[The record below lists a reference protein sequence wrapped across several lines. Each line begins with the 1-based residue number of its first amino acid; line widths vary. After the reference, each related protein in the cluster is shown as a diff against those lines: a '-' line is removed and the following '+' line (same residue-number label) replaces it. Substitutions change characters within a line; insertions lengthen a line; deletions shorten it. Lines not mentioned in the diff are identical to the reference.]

1 MRRPAVLVA
10 CLAAA
15 VALGAC
21 GSPKSSSSSPS
32 STSLPG
38 SPQAAGGGAP
48 APGPTAGP
56 ASTLP
61 SQCGL
66 SDAWGIAYLK
76 ATQEPV
82 AAAQQAEV
90 TTTLDEKAAAFS
102 TAVPE
107 LSSAIAARTE
117 LAKKIMA
124 GTATDAD
131 REAEVAARDTMNA
144 WYGGACSTTK

>member
-1 MRRPAVLVA
+1 MRRPAALAA

-15 VALGAC
+15 LALGAC

-38 SPQAAGGGAP
+38 SPQAAANGAPAP
-48 APGPTAGP
+48 APGPA
-56 ASTLP
+56 ATLP
-61 SQCGL
+61 PQCGL

-76 ATQEPV
+76 ATQAPV
-82 AAAQQAEV
+82 PAAQQAE
-90 TTTLDEKAAAFS
+90 TATTLDEKATAFAA
-102 TAVPE
+102 AVPE
-107 LSSAIAARTE
+107 LAPAITTRTD

-131 REAEVAARDTMNA
+131 RQAELAARDAMNA
-144 WYGGACSTTK
+144 WYGGACPAAK